1 MRPTPRSTAPPHKA
15 TRTSQTCHILGRSGI
30 LRAPANHPRRGRD
43 PHGRE
48 AGSIGSNGRDLSAGS
63 ACAVCGDRPRSRLA
77 GWCTGRGRRD
87 WRGSRGPVQLLP
99 GVPALPRHMTSPQ
112 TLAAHNVDAIVA
124 ALAVPVF
131 LLAGLPLE
139 GWFWATALWAV
150 NRYVQSVI
158 ERRAA
163 RMAALS
169 GVGVLG
175 ASMLLR
181 PWIGMLV
188 LFLITKDDGTLVV
201 SSVLLFLILVTI
213 DIATRVLTHRN
224 IRGTLGGA
232 A

>member
-1 MRPTPRSTAPPHKA
+1 
-15 TRTSQTCHILGRSGI
+15 
-30 LRAPANHPRRGRD
+30 
-43 PHGRE
+43 
-48 AGSIGSNGRDLSAGS
+48 
-63 ACAVCGDRPRSRLA
+63 
-77 GWCTGRGRRD
+77 
-87 WRGSRGPVQLLP
+87 
-99 GVPALPRHMTSPQ
+99 MTSPQ
-112 TLAAHNVDAIVA
+112 TLAAHNIDAIVA
-124 ALAVPVF
+124 VVALPVF

-150 NRYVQSVI
+150 NRYAQAVI

-163 RMAALS
+163 RMSALR
-169 GVGVLG
+169 GVGVMG

-188 LFLITKDDGTLVV
+188 LFLITKDDSTLVV
-201 SSVLLFLILVTI
+201 SSVLLFLVLITI

>member
-1 MRPTPRSTAPPHKA
+1 
-15 TRTSQTCHILGRSGI
+15 
-30 LRAPANHPRRGRD
+30 
-43 PHGRE
+43 
-48 AGSIGSNGRDLSAGS
+48 
-63 ACAVCGDRPRSRLA
+63 
-77 GWCTGRGRRD
+77 
-87 WRGSRGPVQLLP
+87 
-99 GVPALPRHMTSPQ
+99 MTSPQ
-112 TLAAHNVDAIVA
+112 TLAAHNLDAIVA

>member
-1 MRPTPRSTAPPHKA
+1 
-15 TRTSQTCHILGRSGI
+15 
-30 LRAPANHPRRGRD
+30 
-43 PHGRE
+43 
-48 AGSIGSNGRDLSAGS
+48 
-63 ACAVCGDRPRSRLA
+63 
-77 GWCTGRGRRD
+77 
-87 WRGSRGPVQLLP
+87 
-99 GVPALPRHMTSPQ
+99 MTSPQ

-124 ALAVPVF
+124 AVAAPVF
-131 LLAGLPLE
+131 LLAGWPLE

-150 NRYVQSVI
+150 NRYLQSMI

-163 RMAALS
+163 RMGALR

-188 LFLITKDDGTLVV
+188 LFLITKDDRAQAISAVG
-201 SSVLLFLILVTI
+201 LFLVLVTI

-224 IRGTLGGA
+224 IGGTLGGA